1 MLLKIGENLKAK
13 AKLEC
18 YENLS
23 EKNVSLHLCFLF
35 FNLFIY
41 LFIHSVIHLF
51 VYLFIYLVIYLYIY
65 LFIEKVQSP

>member
-18 YENLS
+18 YEKLS

-41 LFIHSVIHLF
+41 LFIHPFRDSFICLF
-51 VYLFIYLVIYLYIY
+51 IYLFSYLFIYLFIY
-65 LFIEKVQSP
+65 

>member
-18 YENLS
+18 YEKLS

-35 FNLFIY
+35 FYLFIHSFRDSFICLFIYLFSYLFIY
-41 LFIHSVIHLF
+41 LFI
-51 VYLFIYLVIYLYIY
+51 Y
-65 LFIEKVQSP
+65 